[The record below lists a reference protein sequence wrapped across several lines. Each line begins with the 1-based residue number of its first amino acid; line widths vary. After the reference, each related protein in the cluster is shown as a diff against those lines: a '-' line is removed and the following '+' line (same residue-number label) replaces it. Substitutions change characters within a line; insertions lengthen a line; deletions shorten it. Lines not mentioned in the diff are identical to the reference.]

1 MIGYENSS
9 FIFSNLENIYM
20 ALPVKD
26 TMELVEQAMG
36 VVKSRYLLCILI
48 SQRIHQLE
56 EGATP
61 AIDVDPDDY
70 TSPKTF
76 LNLALM
82 EIIEGNMDLEEIEG
96 EPV

>member
-1 MIGYENSS
+1 
-9 FIFSNLENIYM
+9 M

-26 TMELVEQAMG
+26 TMELVQQAMD

-82 EIIEGNMDLEEIEG
+82 EIIEGNMELEETEG

>member
-1 MIGYENSS
+1 
-9 FIFSNLENIYM
+9 M

-26 TMELVEQAMG
+26 TMELVQQAMD
-36 VVKSRYLLCILI
+36 VVKSRYLLCILRYLLCILI

-56 EGATP
+56 RGATP

-76 LNLALM
+76 LHLSLM
-82 EIIEGNMDLEEIEG
+82 EIIEGNMDLETTEG
-96 EPV
+96 DPA

>member
-1 MIGYENSS
+1 
-9 FIFSNLENIYM
+9 M

-26 TMELVEQAMG
+26 TMELVQQAMD

-56 EGATP
+56 KGATP

-76 LNLALM
+76 LQLSLM
-82 EIIEGNMDLEEIEG
+82 EIIEGNMDLETIEG
-96 EPV
+96 ESA

>member
-1 MIGYENSS
+1 MG
-9 FIFSNLENIYM
+9 
-20 ALPVKD
+20 LPAKN
-26 TMELVEQAMG
+26 TMELVEQAMD

-56 EGATP
+56 KGAAP

-76 LNLALM
+76 LNLSLM
-82 EIIEGNMDLEEIEG
+82 EIIEGNMDLDETEG
-96 EPV
+96 KPA

>member
-1 MIGYENSS
+1 MT
-9 FIFSNLENIYM
+9 LLAMNISELIQKAM
-20 ALPVKD
+20 A
-26 TMELVEQAMG
+26 

-56 EGATP
+56 KGAPP

-76 LNLALM
+76 LKLSLM
-82 EIIEGNMDLEEIEG
+82 EIIEGNMDIEKPEASLLEG
-96 EPV
+96 

>member
-1 MIGYENSS
+1 
-9 FIFSNLENIYM
+9 M

-26 TMELVEQAMG
+26 TMELVEQAMD

-56 EGATP
+56 KGAPP
-61 AIDVDPDDY
+61 AIDVDPDEY

-76 LNLALM
+76 LKLSLM
-82 EIIEGNMDLEEIEG
+82 EIIEGNMDIEKP
-96 EPV
+96 ESKSA

>member
-1 MIGYENSS
+1 
-9 FIFSNLENIYM
+9 M
-20 ALPVKD
+20 ALQVKD
-26 TMELVEQAMG
+26 TMELVQQAMD

-56 EGATP
+56 KGATP

-76 LNLALM
+76 LHLSLM
-82 EIIEGNMDLEEIEG
+82 EIIEGNMDLETTEG
-96 EPV
+96 EPA

>member
-1 MIGYENSS
+1 MT
-9 FIFSNLENIYM
+9 LLAMNIS
-20 ALPVKD
+20 
-26 TMELVEQAMG
+26 ELIQKAMD

-56 EGATP
+56 KGAQP

-76 LNLALM
+76 LKLSLM
-82 EIIEGNMDLEEIEG
+82 EIIEGNMDIEKPEASLLEG
-96 EPV
+96 

>member
-1 MIGYENSS
+1 
-9 FIFSNLENIYM
+9 M

-26 TMELVEQAMG
+26 TMELVQQAMD

-56 EGATP
+56 KGATP

-76 LNLALM
+76 LKLSLM
-82 EIIEGNMDLEEIEG
+82 EIIEGNMDLETIES
-96 EPV
+96 ESA

>member
-1 MIGYENSS
+1 
-9 FIFSNLENIYM
+9 M

-26 TMELVEQAMG
+26 TLELVQQAMK

-56 EGATP
+56 KGAP
-61 AIDVDPDDY
+61 PVIDVDPDEY

-76 LNLALM
+76 LTLSLM
-82 EIIEGNMDLEEIEG
+82 EIIEGNMEIEST
-96 EPV
+96 ESSSA

>member
-1 MIGYENSS
+1 MT
-9 FIFSNLENIYM
+9 LLAMNIS
-20 ALPVKD
+20 
-26 TMELVEQAMG
+26 ELIQKAMD

-56 EGATP
+56 KGAPP

-76 LNLALM
+76 LKLSLM
-82 EIIEGNMDLEEIEG
+82 EIIEGNMDIEKPESG
-96 EPV
+96 SA